1 MYTTSIVYK
10 REGVVDSCTYQT
22 ILIDII

>member
-10 REGVVDSCTYQT
+10 REGVVDSYTYQT